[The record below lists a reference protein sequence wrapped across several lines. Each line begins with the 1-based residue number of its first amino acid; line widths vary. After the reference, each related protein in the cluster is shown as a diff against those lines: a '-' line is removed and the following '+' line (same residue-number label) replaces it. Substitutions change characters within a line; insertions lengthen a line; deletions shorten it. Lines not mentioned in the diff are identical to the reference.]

1 MIVNKLEGNLLDYW
15 VARALGYR
23 FWLEQRGSYRLA
35 VVQWP
40 GSEPPYMGSRD
51 WKSRVQHYEEVFTF
65 GDLSCGYF
73 GQGPRR
79 FSTDWEF
86 GGPLIERFDIT
97 LIRVNDRF
105 GTDNNGYATG
115 ERIPVWAASTG
126 QFGIETSTNHE
137 QHDEMFQVYECEVMY
152 GHTALIAAMR
162 TIVRAKYGSTVTD
175 GEATHKPKE
184 KTNGTP

>member
-1 MIVNKLEGNLLDYW
+1 MNVNELEGNLLDYW

-23 FWLEQRGSYRLA
+23 FWLEQRGSYRCA

-40 GSEPPYMGSRD
+40 GSQEPYRGSRD
-51 WKSRVQHYEEVFTF
+51 WEHQMQRYEEVWTF
-65 GDLSCGYF
+65 DDLKCGFF

-86 GGPLIERFDIT
+86 GGPIIEREGIAVVKFYEPKD
-97 LIRVNDRF
+97 
-105 GTDNNGYATG
+105 G
-115 ERIPVWAASTG
+115 PVTPGLEWSALSLDDSVR
-126 QFGIETSTNHE
+126 Q
-137 QHDEMFQVYECEVMY
+137 D
-152 GHTALIAAMR
+152 GHTPLIAAMR
-162 TIVRAKYGSTVTD
+162 AYVASKYGSTVTD